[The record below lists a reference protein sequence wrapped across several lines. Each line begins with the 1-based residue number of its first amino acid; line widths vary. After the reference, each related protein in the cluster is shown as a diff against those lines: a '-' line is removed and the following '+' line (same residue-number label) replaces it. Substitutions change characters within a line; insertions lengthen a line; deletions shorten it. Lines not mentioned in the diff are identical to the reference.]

1 MPINIVNEQRI
12 TVGTEQFVDGTAP
25 DGRFAVVFE
34 DDGDT
39 GYFYALDNSVS
50 DQPIQD
56 AMHIYNTA
64 NVTDKHLPSLV
75 EIGWSLDN
83 LKAVLL
89 INDHPHAIFDFSA
102 KRGYCR
108 TGFPPPS
115 NNSGWSG
122 HDWDDSAF
130 KLFAEEA

>member
-1 MPINIVNEQRI
+1 MPINVVAEQQI

-34 DDGDT
+34 DDGGT
-39 GYFYALDNSVS
+39 GYFYALDRSKS

-56 AMHIYNTA
+56 AMHIYNVA
-64 NVTDKHLPSLV
+64 NVKDKHRPSLV

-89 INDHPHAIFDFSA
+89 INDYAHAIFDFSA

-115 NNSGWSG
+115 ESGDWSG

-130 KLFAEEA
+130 KLFAGEA